1 MKFDKKI
8 SLSSQYSTD
17 HKNYI
22 EKVLDFFGLR
32 NFLFILLATEVSN
45 SKNKKLGQQCSL
57 HQKDWKILFLQKAK
71 HFDNYNILSF
81 SGKGQFQENC

>member
-32 NFLFILLATEVSN
+32 NFLFIQLATEVSN
-45 SKNKKLGQQCSL
+45 SKNKKIGAI
-57 HQKDWKILFLQKAK
+57 ILFPECLENIPFKGS
-71 HFDNYNILSF
+71 FEFEILS
-81 SGKGQFQENC
+81 STYTDKNISDKSY

>member
-22 EKVLDFFGLR
+22 EKVSDFFGLR
-32 NFLFILLATEVSN
+32 NFLFIQLATEVSN
-45 SKNKKLGQQCSL
+45 SKNKKIGAIILFPEC
-57 HQKDWKILFLQKAK
+57 WKIFLLKVHLNLRYLQG
-71 HFDNYNILSF
+71 IS
-81 SGKGQFQENC
+81 